1 MPNPGKVAMVAALER
16 EVNPLVKHWNK
27 VERDYEGRRFKFFE
41 SGQIVVLCGGIG
53 AEAARRATEAVF
65 ALYHPELILSVGF
78 AGALDRTLKV
88 GDIFAPGRVVD
99 ARDGSRTE
107 MATGYGVLVSA
118 AVVAGVEAKKKL
130 AESYSA
136 QAVDMEAAAVARGA
150 QARGVGF
157 LAVKAISDQSDFAI
171 PAMDR
176 FIDERGQ
183 FTTGRFAVFSVL
195 RPWIWPRVIELA
207 RNGAKAS
214 RALCAELQRYIQ
226 GPEKSEVSGPE
237 LHPITKEVS

>member
-1 MPNPGKVAMVAALER
+1 MPSSAKVAMVAALER
-16 EVNPLVKHWNK
+16 EVSRLVKRWNK
-27 VERDYEGRRFKFFE
+27 VERDHEGRRFRFFE
-41 SGQIVVLCGGIG
+41 NGRVVVVCGGIG
-53 AEAARRATEAVF
+53 AEAARRASEAAF
-65 ALYHPELILSVGF
+65 ALYQPALILSVGF
-78 AGALDRTLKV
+78 AGALDPALKV
-88 GDIFAPGRVVD
+88 GDIFAPGRVLD

-107 MATGYGVLVSA
+107 VATGHGALVSA

-157 LAVKAISDQSDFAI
+157 MAVKAISDESDFHM

-176 FIDERGQ
+176 FIDERGH
-183 FTTGRFAVFSVL
+183 FKTGRFAIFSAV
-195 RPWIWPRVIELA
+195 RPWLWPQVIQLA

-214 RALCAELQRYIQ
+214 RALCAELERYIQ
-226 GPEKSEVSGPE
+226 DPEKSEVSGPE
-237 LHPITKEVS
+237 LHPISKAFD

>member
-1 MPNPGKVAMVAALER
+1 
-16 EVNPLVKHWNK
+16 
-27 VERDYEGRRFKFFE
+27 
-41 SGQIVVLCGGIG
+41 
-53 AEAARRATEAVF
+53 VF

-107 MATGYGVLVSA
+107 MATGHGVLVSA
-118 AVVAGVEAKKKL
+118 AGVAGVAQKAKL
-130 AESYSA
+130 AESYAA

-150 QARGVGF
+150 QSRGAGF
-157 LAVKAISDQSDFAI
+157 MAVKAISDESDFAI

-183 FTTGRFAVFSVL
+183 FTTGRFAIFSVL

-207 RNGAKAS
+207 RNSAKAS
-214 RALCAELQRYIQ
+214 RALCAELERYIQ
-226 GPEKSEVSGPE
+226 EPEKSGASGPE
-237 LHPITKEVS
+237 LHPITKVVS

>member
-1 MPNPGKVAMVAALER
+1 MPNPAKVAMVAALER
-16 EVNPLVKHWNK
+16 EVSRLVKRWNK
-27 VERDYEGRRFKFFE
+27 VERDHEGRRFRFFE
-41 SGQIVVLCGGIG
+41 NGRVVVVCGGIG

-65 ALYHPELILSVGF
+65 ALYQPKLMLSVGF
-78 AGALDRTLKV
+78 AGALDPTLKV
-88 GDIFAPGRVVD
+88 GDIFAPSRVVD

-107 MATGYGVLVSA
+107 MATGHGVLVSA

-157 LAVKAISDQSDFAI
+157 MAVKAISDESDFHM

-176 FIDERGQ
+176 FIDERGH
-183 FTTGRFAVFSVL
+183 FKTGRFAIFSAV
-195 RPWIWPRVIELA
+195 RPWLWPQVIQLA

-214 RALCAELQRYIQ
+214 RALCTELERYIQ
-226 GPEKSEVSGPE
+226 EPEKSEVSGPE
-237 LHPITKEVS
+237 LRPISKEVS